1 MIDARRR
8 CPIVDADLFDRAEG
22 RAVVDAAAAILKG
35 ALECEVDCAGL
46 VVPPVGLF
54 DRLLAIRED
63 QELAPVLQRHRFT
76 FTSRWTPERRLV
88 EAGRLAE
95 RGAAIAVIETR
106 DVPRAAAAIA
116 RGGDARRRGLVII
129 AIDEPE
135 AMPQVPVRRHFTDLD
150 IPVIEPGGL
159 DGLRKAVEHAA
170 LLADASSGPAAI
182 VVDESILRTSGVL
195 ELRPDRVVPTRDTA
209 AALRRRRAPRPGV
222 DADLDRLVRRLEL
235 DQSVAMPSPGEREV
249 LGIVATGV
257 AATTVRHL
265 LEELRL
271 TGRVPSVFVRL
282 VHPVQTAPIER
293 LLARCRTVVVI
304 ESRPGLIAPVVLDVA
319 ESIRARGE
327 AVAEIGWRRLPGDGG
342 GTFEIGEASRP
353 SRLARRLHPLLRELR
368 PNLDLTDR
376 LARREA
382 TDLPNLAG
390 RTPRGGR
397 GLLQIARRA
406 TIAADRILRRGG
418 DDLEPRALAINGR
431 SPAGFKGGVR
441 DVEIIERRRL
451 LEEALP
457 VLASRDGRLPWIL
470 LLVDEGWVDGLDAS
484 RILEATVPVAGDAT
498 PRVVP
503 IEARDDAVLRDA
515 IVEAA
520 RADRP
525 VVFVVRRRERA
536 RGTDVEEIDRLG
548 YAPIIR
554 VRSRIDDACGVRN
567 VEEPR
572 VDPSLPRPEDVSTVT
587 RLERVRGRLGGRW
600 IVRIARMTE
609 IAEIVRQRE
618 PLPAIPVGA
627 DVSIPPPA
635 ARHRGQGR
643 WRAHVAGVRGTTPGA
658 ATSVL
663 VRAGEAMGFD
673 VHVVSGPT
681 IELASWSQV
690 LFTRP
695 LRDSGDDTLCPGI
708 PVGEADLVLGVDP
721 LETIRALGAD
731 PGLRVAD
738 RGRTTLVAQSA
749 VPPDERNPAS
759 RDAAARLPSIAAVT
773 CGTGEDRVADVA
785 ARVRQQ
791 FGQERL
797 LDVVLLGIAFQNGVI
812 PVTAE
817 AMQSAVNAAERGG
830 FGRTAEAFRFGRM
843 LAIERPT
850 ERAARPMADPI
861 GRRRREVL
869 LETRMHRGRDAAR
882 WLDDRIDRAMR
893 EMPGLLETEPG
904 RRSVDDL
911 LLGLARLFRRGGRP
925 LVDEYLGMLGRIHA
939 KDRGDAG
946 RELTRYAVLLL
957 AEVMLPRDA
966 FSLAI
971 AATGLD
977 HRRRLRR
984 RFAVRRARG
993 DRIERT
999 YVARI
1004 DLLGFERHLRIDLPV
1019 SPWFLGVVA
1028 RIGRALPP
1036 NWRSDRVSRRR
1047 REAVERAI
1055 DQAANAA
1062 DDREAY
1068 RMWTARLRDWAAIAA
1083 DGRLHDLPPA
1093 RFEAARPRTAPDR
1106 GDARGDEG

>member
-8 CPIVDADLFDRAEG
+8 SPIVDADLFDRAEG
-22 RAVVDAAAAILKG
+22 RAIVDAAAAVLKG
-35 ALECEVDCAGL
+35 ALECDLDCAGL

-63 QELAPVLQRHRFT
+63 VELASVLQRHRFT

-116 RGGDARRRGLVII
+116 RGGDARRRGLVVI
-129 AIDEPE
+129 AIDEPDT
-135 AMPQVPVRRHFTDLD
+135 MPQVPVRRHFTDLG
-150 IPVIEPGGL
+150 IPVIEPGSL
-159 DGLRKAVEHAA
+159 DGLRTAIEHAA
-170 LLADASSGPAAI
+170 LLADAADGPAAI
-182 VVDESILRTSGVL
+182 VVDESILRTAGVI

-209 AALRRRRAPRPGV
+209 AALRRRRAPRAGL
-222 DADLDRLVRRLEL
+222 DGDLDRLVRRLEL

-271 TGRVPSVFVRL
+271 TGRVPAVFLRL
-282 VHPVQTAPIER
+282 VHPVQTAGIER
-293 LLARCRTVVVI
+293 LLTRCRTVLVI
-304 ESRPGLIAPVVLDVA
+304 ESRPGLVAPVVLDVA

-327 AVAEIGWRRLPGDGG
+327 PVARIGWRRLPGDGG
-342 GTFEIGEASRP
+342 DAFEIGEASRP
-353 SRLARRLHPLLRELR
+353 SRLVRRLLPLLRELR
-368 PNLDLTDR
+368 PNLDLADR
-376 LARREA
+376 LARADAIEVPTLGERS
-382 TDLPNLAG
+382 G
-390 RTPRGGR
+390 RGGR
-397 GLLQIARRA
+397 GLLQICRRA
-406 TIAADRILRRGG
+406 AISADRILRRGG

-431 SPAGFKGGVR
+431 TPTGFKGGVR

-457 VLASRDGRLPWIL
+457 VLASRDGRIPWVL
-470 LLVDEGWVDGLDAS
+470 LLVDEGWTDGLDAS
-484 RILEATVPVAGDAT
+484 RILEGTVPITGDAT
-498 PRVVP
+498 PRVVM

-515 IVEAA
+515 IIEAV
-520 RADRP
+520 RGDRP
-525 VVFVVRRRERA
+525 VVMVVRRRERVG
-536 RGTDVEEIDRLG
+536 GTDVEEIDRLG

-567 VEEPR
+567 VEDPR

-587 RLERVRGRLGGRW
+587 RLEQVRGRLGGRW
-600 IVRIARMTE
+600 IVRVARMTE
-609 IAEIVRQRE
+609 IAEIVRHRE
-618 PLPAIPVGA
+618 PLPTVPLRSDASLPA
-627 DVSIPPPA
+627 PA

-643 WRAHVAGVRGTTPGA
+643 WRAHVAGIRGTTPGA

-663 VRAGEAMGFD
+663 ARAGEAMGFD
-673 VHVVSGPT
+673 VHVVTGPS
-681 IELASWSQV
+681 IGMAAWAQV

-695 LRDSGDDTLCPGI
+695 LRDTRDDTLCPGI
-708 PVGEADLVLGVDP
+708 PYGEADLVLGVDP
-721 LETIRALGAD
+721 LETIRALGPD
-731 PGLRVAD
+731 PDLRVSTP
-738 RGRTTLVAQSA
+738 GRTTLVAQSKVA
-749 VPPDERNPAS
+749 TDERSPAS
-759 RDAAARLPSIAAVT
+759 RDAAARLPALAAAA
-773 CGTGEDRVADVA
+773 CGTSDDRLLDIA

-797 LDVVLLGIAFQNGVI
+797 LDVVLLGIAFQRGVV
-812 PVTAE
+812 PVTVE
-817 AMQSAVNAAERGG
+817 AMQTGLVVVERGG
-830 FGRTAEAFRFGRM
+830 FGRSVEAFRFGRM
-843 LAIERPT
+843 LALESASDLQERS
-850 ERAARPMADPI
+850 ASDPI

-869 LETRMHRGRDAAR
+869 LETRMHRGREASR
-882 WLDDRIDRAMR
+882 WLDDRIGRALR
-893 EMPGLLETEPG
+893 EMPGLLETEAG

-911 LLGLARLFRRGGRP
+911 LLALARLFRRGGRP
-925 LVDEYLGMLGRIHA
+925 LVDEYLGVLGSLHA

-946 RELTRYAVLLL
+946 RELTRSAVLLL
-957 AEVMLPRDA
+957 AEAMLPRDA

-1019 SPWFLGVVA
+1019 SPWFLGLVA

-1036 NWRSDRVSRRR
+1036 HWRSDRVSRRR
-1047 REAVERAI
+1047 REAIERAI
-1055 DQAANAA
+1055 DQAASAA
-1062 DDREAY
+1062 VDREAY
-1068 RMWTARLRDWAAIAA
+1068 RVWAVRLRDWASIAA
-1083 DGRLHDLPPA
+1083 EGRLHDLPPA
-1093 RFEAARPRTAPDR
+1093 RFET
-1106 GDARGDEG
+1106 GTK